1 MEKQSMKA
9 FGMLVFAV
17 LFASQF
23 SFAQVADK
31 GQTVTTVGVFSP
43 NEAKSGYE
51 INGYYVEL
59 SQAQADSLKGKKVS
73 VTGRLV
79 VVKGMASTKE
89 PAQGSTHDRKF
100 IREAKITLVKP

>member
-1 MEKQSMKA
+1 MEKQGMKA
-9 FGMLVFAV
+9 FGMLLMAT
-17 LFASQF
+17 LFASQI

-31 GQTVTTVGVFSP
+31 GGQVTVVGVFNP
-43 NEAKSGYE
+43 KEAKSGYE

-79 VVKGMASTKE
+79 VVKGITSSTQ
-89 PAQGSTHDRKF
+89 QGAADDRKF
-100 IREAKITLVKP
+100 IREAKITFVKP